1 MLSIRNTHTHTHI
14 VRHTCIE
21 IEKDFW
27 ANDEV
32 ILLAALGSKS
42 GLSRWSC
49 GLCFGFSCGS
59 YAGWLTD
66 CRSVNITQAWELAG
80 WLAGWQPWR
89 RHARWRQIAAQTSN
103 THSAAMWAGDELAKN
118 PVGSKIM
125 NALTF
130 EHLMCRNNDELVTR
144 QKLLKRKIMRR
155 SPPRPSSPNGLA

>member
-1 MLSIRNTHTHTHI
+1 MLSIRNTHTHTHIHADI

-32 ILLAALGSKS
+32 ILWAALGLKS

-49 GLCFGFSCGS
+49 GVCFGFSCGS

-66 CRSVNITQAWELAG
+66 CRSVNITQAWELTG
-80 WLAGWQPWR
+80 SL
-89 RHARWRQIAAQTSN
+89 
-103 THSAAMWAGDELAKN
+103 GDATTDEQHELAKN

-155 SPPRPSSPNGLA
+155 FPSPPCPAPACPCA